1 MVKKREYM
9 KKIMRKMREEGW
21 VFDDK
26 GQFKKRFLD
35 IKIFFRLNVILL
47 DEYEKFGNV
56 GKMIFVKVG
65 YVRNVLV
72 FEGIVIYV
80 MEENK
85 K

>member
-1 MVKKREYM
+1 M

-56 GKMIFVKVG
+56 G
-65 YVRNVLV
+65 
-72 FEGIVIYV
+72 
-80 MEENK
+80 
-85 K
+85 